1 MGESSI
7 NVKEKEPWE
16 RFTIPNVKSK
26 RLMYYNQL
34 TKDIYMSAY
43 RSKQSQFNAYL
54 NGQRKFRW
62 AIECNIEKLEQV
74 VSSYKNGNIP
84 KENINCTRYIE
95 FPEDVKIEDVS
106 KSQRAL
112 DHVKRTI
119 KTINEDKNKLLKRK
133 IELYGDNLEPKKWAS
148 NEIAF
153 LVAKIA
159 QIENMLT
166 ESEHI
171 AHDIEHV
178 CSLLR
183 KRFDMASVNESER
196 KRKAK
201 RVKEQRSKSKKK
213 RNMAKKSIKVDSD
226 EDTDD
231 VIDILDDEM

>member
-1 MGESSI
+1 M
-7 NVKEKEPWE
+7 
-16 RFTIPNVKSK
+16 
-26 RLMYYNQL
+26 
-34 TKDIYMSAY
+34 
-43 RSKQSQFNAYL
+43 
-54 NGQRKFRW
+54 
-62 AIECNIEKLEQV
+62 
-74 VSSYKNGNIP
+74 
-84 KENINCTRYIE
+84 
-95 FPEDVKIEDVS
+95 
-106 KSQRAL
+106 
-112 DHVKRTI
+112 
-119 KTINEDKNKLLKRK
+119 
-133 IELYGDNLEPKKWAS
+133 YGDNLEPKKWAS

-153 LVAKIA
+153 LEAKIA
-159 QIENMLT
+159 QIENMRT

-213 RNMAKKSIKVDSD
+213 RNMAKKSIKVNCD